1 MGTWEYIGSY
11 EKSSWRYIPKKD
23 KKFSEKDLKQF
34 EKEWGFKFV
43 DKYSRR
49 HGGQCSSMN
58 KWYSYS
64 RQFDDLKLDGLKV
77 IGWGRFGTWPSPG
90 ENNREI
96 SMKVKIDGVK
106 CNVDLKEMIL
116 KAFANDAKP
125 KDLRFDL
132 GDGRIAV
139 VLEFGCWCDESQM
152 ITSIN
157 GNALICE
164 TNR

>member
-11 EKSSWRYIPKKD
+11 EKSSWRYIPKKN
-23 KKFSEKDLKQF
+23 KKFSEEDLKQF

-58 KWYSYS
+58 KYYSYS
-64 RQFDDLKLDGLKV
+64 RQSGNLKLDGLKV
-77 IGWGRFGTWPSPG
+77 IGYRSFRLGFKKDGLTKV
-90 ENNREI
+90 EN
-96 SMKVKIDGVK
+96 KVELQGLK

-139 VLEFGCWCDESQM
+139 VLEFGCWCDESQI

-164 TNR
+164 TGER

>member
-1 MGTWEYIGSY
+1 
-11 EKSSWRYIPKKD
+11 
-23 KKFSEKDLKQF
+23 
-34 EKEWGFKFV
+34 
-43 DKYSRR
+43 
-49 HGGQCSSMN
+49 MN

-64 RQFDDLKLDGLKV
+64 RQSDDLKLDGLKV
-77 IGWGRFGTWPSPG
+77 IGYRRFELG
-90 ENNREI
+90 
-96 SMKVKIDGVK
+96 MKDGSRRVEYKVELQGLK
-106 CNVDLKEMIL
+106 CKVNLNEMIL
-116 KAFANDAKP
+116 KAFANDANP

-139 VLEFGCWCDESQM
+139 VLEIYCLCDKSQI